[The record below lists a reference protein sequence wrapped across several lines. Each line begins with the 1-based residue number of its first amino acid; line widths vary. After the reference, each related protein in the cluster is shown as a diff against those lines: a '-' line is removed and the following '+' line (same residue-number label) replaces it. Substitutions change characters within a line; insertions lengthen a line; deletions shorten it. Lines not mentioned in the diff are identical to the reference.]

1 MNLRMSLIDCGSK
14 PNLLDNIATLACSC
28 NILLS
33 SCLET
38 KRGTYKSWMH
48 PIWMGRMDGMGRLY
62 ITCVTLDVPR
72 GGTTGKLLVI
82 QNGDS
87 VLYLWYLRFL
97 WFQPGAWYLVPVH
110 T

>member
-1 MNLRMSLIDCGSK
+1 MLMNLRMSLIDCGSK

-38 KRGTYKSWMH
+38 KGGTYKSWMH
-48 PIWMGRMDGMGRLY
+48 SIWMGRMDGMGRLY

-72 GGTTGKLLVI
+72 GGTTGKLLVMYCF
-82 QNGDS
+82 S
-87 VLYLWYLRFL
+87 
-97 WFQPGAWYLVPVH
+97 
-110 T
+110 